1 MFCSQCPVNNLCTTM
16 LYPGPHASQQH
27 RKLYFASRYA
37 RRPAVSIPA
46 ATYETVS
53 SSPRRTSRVVVTLT
67 TRLLF
72 ASSAMVFV
80 AFASQA

>member
-1 MFCSQCPVNNLCTTM
+1 M
-16 LYPGPHASQQH
+16 
-27 RKLYFASRYA
+27 